1 MNTPHDEQGWVLP
14 MALLGLAVVSGL
26 AAGAWRHAQ
35 QGVEGFGHVLQ
46 HERSRQQAHA
56 QLQASESAWRQGLAL
71 PPGVEA
77 RSLLSTD
84 LGWPAQAWQLQRFT
98 ATGAHGDSRVV
109 LESTWVQALDAHGQV
124 RPDIPPQRLSWR
136 EVWP

>member
-1 MNTPHDEQGWVLP
+1 MNTPHHEQGWVLP

-35 QGVEGFGHVLQ
+35 HGAQGFGHVWQ

-71 PPGVEA
+71 PAGVQA
-77 RSLLSTD
+77 RSLPSTD
-84 LGWPAQAWQLQRFT
+84 GLGPAPTWRLQRFT
-98 ATGAHGDSRVV
+98 ASGAHGDSRVV
-109 LESTWVQALDAHGQV
+109 LESTWVQALDEHGQV
-124 RPDIPPQRLSWR
+124 RPEIPPQRLSWR

>member
-1 MNTPHDEQGWVLP
+1 MKTPHDEQGWVLP

-35 QGVEGFGHVLQ
+35 HGVEGFGHVLQ

-71 PPGVEA
+71 PPGVLA
-77 RSLLSTD
+77 RSLPSTD
-84 LGWPAQAWQLQRFT
+84 GLGPAPAWRLQRFT
-98 ATGAHGDSRVV
+98 ATGIHGNSRVV
-109 LESTWVQALDAHGQV
+109 LESTWVQALDEHGQV
-124 RPDIPPQRLSWR
+124 RPDVPPQRLSWR

>member
-14 MALLGLAVVSGL
+14 MALLGLAVVSGF

-35 QGVEGFGHVLQ
+35 HCVEGFGHVLQ

-71 PPGVEA
+71 PPGVQA
-77 RSLLSTD
+77 LSLPSTD
-84 LGWPAQAWQLQRFT
+84 GLGSASAWQLQRFT
-98 ATGAHGDSRVV
+98 ASGAHGDSRVV
-109 LESTWVQALDAHGQV
+109 LESTWVQALDANGQV
-124 RPDIPPQRLSWR
+124 RPEIPPQRLSWR

>member
-26 AAGAWRHAQ
+26 AAGAWRHAHHAA
-35 QGVEGFGHVLQ
+35 QGLGHALQ
-46 HERSRQQAHA
+46 NERSRQQAHA

-71 PPGVEA
+71 PPGVLA
-77 RSLLSTD
+77 RSLPSTD
-84 LGWPAQAWQLQRFT
+84 GLGPAPAWRLQRFT
-98 ATGAHGDSRVV
+98 ATGIHGDSRVV
-109 LESTWVQALDAHGQV
+109 LESTWVQVLDEHGQV

>member
-35 QGVEGFGHVLQ
+35 HGVEGFGHVLQ

-56 QLQASESAWRQGLAL
+56 QLQASESAWQEGLTEHKAGEAISL
-71 PPGVEA
+71 P
-77 RSLLSTD
+77 STD
-84 LGWPAQAWQLQRFT
+84 LGGPAPAWQLQRFT
-98 ATGAHGDSRVV
+98 ATGVHGDSRVV
-109 LESTWVQALDAHGQV
+109 LESTWVHALDEHGQV
-124 RPDIPPQRLSWR
+124 RPDIPPERLSWR